1 MDTKIF
7 KIECLTNLQVGS
19 GEQNADVVDI
29 QVEKDNGIPCIFA
42 SSLKGAFREYYENL
56 KGKQETKDLF
66 GSASDE
72 SGNINDGKL
81 KFLEAMLVSRPMRVS
96 KGNYNYVNVADYD
109 NLKRINSLYE
119 SLCNKQLFSINE
131 KELEDGVIYG
141 DGNIEVEGL
150 KTKTAEKINDCL
162 YANDFTYS
170 LISLPI
176 QARNNLSEN
185 RNLWYEEYVPY
196 GSIFYFGVIGEEQY
210 LNTFIEA
217 FDNKCVQIG
226 SNSSIGFGLCK
237 ISEMKG

>member
-1 MDTKIF
+1 MNTKIF

-19 GEQNADVVDI
+19 GEQNADIVDI

-56 KGKQETKDLF
+56 KGKQETKQLF

-96 KGNYNYVNVADYD
+96 KGNSNYVNVADYD
-109 NLKRINSLYE
+109 NLIRINSLYK
-119 SLCNKQLFSINE
+119 SLCDKQLFSIDK

-141 DGNIEVEGL
+141 NENIEVEGL
-150 KTKTAEKINDCL
+150 KSKSAEKINDCF

-170 LISLPI
+170 LIPLPI
-176 QARNNLSEN
+176 QARNNLGEK

-196 GSIFYFGVIGEEQY
+196 GSVFYFGVIAEEEY
-210 LNTFIEA
+210 LNIFTETF
-217 FDNKCVQIG
+217 DSKCVQIG
-226 SNSSIGFGLCK
+226 GNSSIGFGLCK
-237 ISEMKG
+237 ISEKKD